1 MILYL
6 SMNRMQVPMRE
17 RESTVNP
24 MDKKYTNLL
33 LSVIDNLDTI
43 IEVNIR
49 TMVSI
54 IAQTYASLP
63 KLSFAPVF
71 PVEIVILLFIYI
83 IHELKQINTYLGF

>member
-17 RESTVNP
+17 SESTVNP

-43 IEVNIR
+43 IEANIR
-49 TMVSI
+49 AMVSM
-54 IAQTYASLP
+54 IAQTYASFP

-83 IHELKQINTYLGF
+83 IHELKQINI